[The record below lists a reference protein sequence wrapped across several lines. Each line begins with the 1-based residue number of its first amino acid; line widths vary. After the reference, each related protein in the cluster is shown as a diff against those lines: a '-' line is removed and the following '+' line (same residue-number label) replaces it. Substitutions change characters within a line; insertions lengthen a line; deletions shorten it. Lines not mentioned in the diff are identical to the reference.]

1 MNIKQQRDN
10 EKLTVFIEG
19 DIDTSTATALVE
31 NLQKAIDGVTDLVLD
46 LGKVNYVS
54 SAGLRALLLLQKGMN
69 ARKGKMTVR
78 HVNDEIMETFRLT
91 GMTDVLAIAID

>member
-1 MNIKQQRDN
+1 MNIKQQRDH

-31 NLQKAIDGVTDLVLD
+31 DLQIDGVTDLVLD